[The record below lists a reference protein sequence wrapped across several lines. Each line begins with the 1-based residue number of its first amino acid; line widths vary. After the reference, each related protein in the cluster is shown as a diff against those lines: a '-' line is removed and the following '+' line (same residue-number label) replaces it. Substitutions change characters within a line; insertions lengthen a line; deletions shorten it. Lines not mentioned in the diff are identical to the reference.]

1 MGKQKI
7 NEEKQEILTLS
18 PKVVHNEINKKYI
31 KKLEDLLNLENCKNI
46 ALIGNYGSGKSSIIK
61 TFFDEKKKY
70 SDKSLTVTIGSYI
83 VDDDVVSEQEDNK
96 ISTKEQKLVNRVEES
111 ILKQII
117 YRKKFS
123 KFPKSSLIRYDKETW
138 YKKGIFTFII
148 LYTIW
153 FVIYYLYKYYNKSIL
168 SFGKIY
174 NFFGLNGIVMLLIL
188 IAFIFKIVL
197 LVINKIRIN
206 KIKVKDC
213 ELELHH
219 DTNSLFSRYLS
230 EIIYYFQITKYN
242 LVIFEDL
249 DRFPPDI
256 ALKVIQEL
264 KELNT
269 ILNSSYGI
277 KKIIFVYAIKD
288 NLFDKVEDKN
298 KFYDYNLSVLPI
310 STAFNSELNLIG
322 LLKDQNIYN
331 DLSSKVISIV
341 SKYIFDMRTLI
352 NIVNDYCLFKEVT
365 NTKNYDKLFAMVVF
379 KNYYYRDY
387 NWMFSDTKKDVIKNT
402 FATCE
407 QKREELLSDLDN
419 QKNEILESI
428 DKIKNEILGNSR
440 QLKELL
446 LVHNIYTNG
455 GSSYNIDYYFLNTS
469 EQYPIAKFLN
479 DDFDI
484 NLLKNNSFSLRKSN
498 GNRISEVEVFKE
510 FGSKEEFLKRY
521 NNLNKEVR
529 IPQLETE
536 LKKINTQK
544 EITKTKGINEVFK
557 QYFTKNELKL
567 SSDNG
572 LLYDLIKEN
581 FITQDYMDYITSPV
595 VFKNQDNSESL
606 MYSDSEFLMNV
617 RQQKYSFDI
626 KLTGFQTILDLLKDD
641 FDSSYVL
648 NYDLLNYLLDNK
660 LDLYIDKIIS
670 QYEVIDNKKLS
681 FLINFFKKHPDK
693 INYIFIKLKLKKY
706 DVWEAFTSNY
716 DTISDEDGKYLLTN
730 ILFQID
736 YIECIRDIDSLRKFI
751 EDKFISGNNNINK
764 LFENQN
770 VRKNILYI
778 NPRIKDIM
786 IFDEN
791 NYDFIYKNKLYS
803 FSIKNICKIIGKE
816 EINFI
821 ELQSDSK
828 NYLLYEY
835 IKENLKIFCEEYYI
849 NTQVKFD
856 IPDLIKCIINDK
868 TIKISI
874 KKIIY
879 EREIFK
885 LRSIDNVE
893 KELYQL
899 LVIYDHLNVS
909 WKNIIDLYKE
919 IDTNL
924 LFEYTNKNLS
934 KLLNRVIPAEN
945 ENKKK
950 SFFKKY
956 VLYLIKVDLKNTES
970 VIQLSNPLYE
980 EVYDLDAE
988 QLQLLIKYNCLM
1000 FNKNIYKF
1008 ICKILSKEERYKYIL
1023 NGFNSTKTLTEILN
1037 LFLFEDLEM
1046 LLYADDLDS
1055 NQKIELLYGIYKK
1068 EKRKDNSEAIE
1079 KFISR
1084 LKITFKE
1091 NTIYEIF
1098 NNQTINNAILRKIK
1112 QREIFK
1118 MFIVEEDKIKFKL

>member
-1 MGKQKI
+1 MRK
-7 NEEKQEILTLS
+7 EKRNKEKKEILTLS
-18 PKVVHNEINKKYI
+18 PRIVQNEINEKYI
-31 KKLEDLLNLENCKNI
+31 KRLEDLINFESCKNI
-46 ALIGNYGSGKSSIIK
+46 ALIGSYGSGKSSIIK
-61 TFFDEKKKY
+61 TFFDVKKEYSEKA
-70 SDKSLTVTIGSYI
+70 LTITIGSYI
-83 VDDDVVSEQEDNK
+83 IDDDILEEDNK

-138 YKKGIFTFII
+138 YKKVAFTSII
-148 LYTIW
+148 LYVTW
-153 FVIYYLYKYYNKSIL
+153 FVIYYFYKYYTESIL
-168 SFGKIY
+168 SFGKLY
-174 NFFGLNGIVMLLIL
+174 NFFGLNGIVMILIL
-188 IAFIFKIVL
+188 IFLIFKIVMI
-197 LVINKIRIN
+197 VINKIRIN

-219 DTNSLFSRYLS
+219 DTNSLFSKYLS
-230 EIIYYFQITKYN
+230 EIVYYFQITKYN

-249 DRFPPDI
+249 DRFPSDV

-269 ILNSSYGI
+269 ILNTSYGI
-277 KKIIFVYAIKD
+277 KKIVFIYAIKD
-288 NLFDKVEDKN
+288 NLFENVEDKN

-322 LLKDQNIYN
+322 LLKNQNVYN
-331 DLSSKVISIV
+331 DLSAKVISIV
-341 SKYIFDMRTLI
+341 SKYVFDMRTLI

-365 NTKNYDKLFAMVVF
+365 NTKNYDRLFAMVVF
-379 KNYYYRDY
+379 KNCYYRDY
-387 NWMFSDTKKDVIKNT
+387 NWMFSDIKKDIIKNT
-402 FATCE
+402 FITCE
-407 QKREELLSDLDN
+407 DKREELLFGLDN

-428 DKIKNEILGNSR
+428 DKIKNEFLSNIR

-446 LVHNIYTNG
+446 LAHNIYENG
-455 GSSYNIDYYFLNTS
+455 GSGYNIEYYYLGTN
-469 EQYPIAKFLN
+469 EQHPINKFLN

-484 NLLKNNSFSLRKSN
+484 NLLKTNSFSLRKSN
-498 GNRISEVEVFKE
+498 GSKISEVEVFKE
-510 FGSKEEFLKRY
+510 FGSKEEFLERY
-521 NNLNKEVR
+521 SNLNNEDR
-529 IPQLETE
+529 ILQLETE

-544 EITKTKGINEVFK
+544 EELKTKEINEVFK
-557 QYFTKNELKL
+557 QYFIKNELKL
-567 SSDNG
+567 SSNNS

-595 VFKNQDNSESL
+595 VFKNQNNSESL

-626 KLTGFQTILDLLKDD
+626 KLTGFQTILDLLKYD
-641 FDSSYVL
+641 FDSPYVL
-648 NYDLLNYLLDNK
+648 NYDLFNYILDNK
-660 LDLYIDKIIS
+660 LDIYIDKIIS

-681 FLINFFKKHPDK
+681 FLINFFKKHPDR
-693 INYIFIKLKLKKY
+693 INYIFSKLKSKKY
-706 DVWEAFTSNY
+706 DLWGAFTSNY
-716 DTISDEDGKYLLTN
+716 DTFSVEDGKYLLTN
-730 ILFQID
+730 ILLQVN
-736 YIECIRDIDSLRKFI
+736 YIECIRDIDSLKIFI
-751 EDKFISGNNNINK
+751 ENNFWVNNDNINE

-770 VRKNILYI
+770 VRQNILII
-778 NPRIKDIM
+778 NPRIKEI
-786 IFDEN
+786 IVFNEN
-791 NYDFIYKNKLYS
+791 NYDFIYKNNLYS
-803 FSIKNICKIIGKE
+803 FSIKNIYRIIGKD

-821 ELQSDSK
+821 ELKSDSK
-828 NYLLYEY
+828 CYLLYQY
-835 IKENLKIFCEEYYI
+835 IKENLKLFCEEYYI
-849 NTQVKFD
+849 NKQVKFGM
-856 IPDLIKCIINDK
+856 PDLINYIINDR

-874 KKIIY
+874 KKIVY

-934 KLLNRVIPAEN
+934 KLLNRSISTEN
-945 ENKKK
+945 ENKKN
-950 SFFKKY
+950 SFFENY
-956 VLYLIKVDLKNTES
+956 ILYLIKIDLKSAES
-970 VIQLSNPLYE
+970 IIQLSNPLYAE
-980 EVYDLDAE
+980 IYNLGAE

-1000 FNKNIYKF
+1000 FNKNIYKY
-1008 ICKILSKEERYKYIL
+1008 ICKILLKEERYKYIL

-1037 LFLFEDLEM
+1037 LFSFEDLEM
-1046 LLYADDLDS
+1046 LLYTDDLEN

-1068 EKRKDNSEAIE
+1068 EKRNDSSEAFD
-1079 KFISR
+1079 KFINR

-1091 NTIYEIF
+1091 NVTYEIF
-1098 NNQTINNAILRKIK
+1098 NNQTIYNAILRKIK

-1118 MFIVEEDKIKFKL
+1118 ILIVEEDKIKFKL

>member
-138 YKKGIFTFII
+138 YKKCIFTFII

-428 DKIKNEILGNSR
+428 DKIKNEILGNIR

-455 GSSYNIDYYFLNTS
+455 GSGYNIDYYFLNTS

-529 IPQLETE
+529 ISQLETE

-770 VRKNILYI
+770 VRKNILHI

-856 IPDLIKCIINDK
+856 IPDLINCIINDK

>member
-1 MGKQKI
+1 MNKSKI
-7 NEEKQEILTLS
+7 NKDKKEMLTLS
-18 PKVVHNEINKKYI
+18 PKIISNEMNEKYI
-31 KKLEDLLNLENCKNI
+31 KKLDELLNLKNCKNI

-61 TFFDEKKKY
+61 TFLDEKKEY
-70 SDKSLTVTIGSYI
+70 NDKSLTVTIGSYI

-138 YKKGIFTFII
+138 HKKIFLTFII
-148 LYTIW
+148 LYVIW
-153 FVIYYLYKYYNKSIL
+153 FVVYYLYKYYNKSIL
-168 SFGKIY
+168 SFGKLY

-188 IAFIFKIVL
+188 MFFVFKIVI
-197 LVINKIRIN
+197 LVVNKIRIN

-230 EIIYYFQITKYN
+230 EIVYYFQITKYD
-242 LVIFEDL
+242 LIIFEDL
-249 DRFPPDI
+249 DRFPPDV

-269 ILNSSYGI
+269 ILNTSYGI
-277 KKIIFVYAIKD
+277 KKIVFVYAIKD
-288 NLFDKVEDKN
+288 NLFEKVEDKN

-322 LLKDQNIYN
+322 LLKDQNVYN
-331 DLSSKVISIV
+331 DLSAKVIGVV

-365 NTKNYDKLFAMVVF
+365 NTKNYDRLFAMVVF
-379 KNYYYRDY
+379 KNYYYREY
-387 NWMFSDTKKDVIKNT
+387 NWMFSDIKKDVIKNT
-402 FATCE
+402 FITCE
-407 QKREELLSDLDN
+407 EKREELLSDLDK

-428 DKIKNEILGNSR
+428 DKIKNEILDNSR

-446 LVHNIYTNG
+446 LVHNIYANE
-455 GSSYNIDYYFLNTS
+455 SISYNVDYYYLNTS
-469 EQYPIAKFLN
+469 EQYPITKFLS

-484 NLLKNNSFSLRKSN
+484 NLLKDNSFSLRKSS
-498 GNRISEVEVFKE
+498 GNIISEVEVFKE
-510 FGSKEEFLKRY
+510 FGSKEEFLERY
-521 NNLNKEVR
+521 NNLNNEDR
-529 IPQLETE
+529 ILQLETE

-544 EITKTKGINEVFK
+544 GEIKTKGTNEVFQ
-557 QYFTKNELKL
+557 QYFIKNELKL
-567 SSDNG
+567 SSDNN

-595 VFKNQDNSESL
+595 VFKNQNNSESL

-641 FDSSYVL
+641 FDSPYVL
-648 NYDLLNYLLDNK
+648 NYDLFNYLLDNK
-660 LDLYIDKIIS
+660 LDLYIDEMIS
-670 QYEVIDNKKLS
+670 QYEVIDNKKLI
-681 FLINFFKKHPDK
+681 FLINFFKKYPDK
-693 INYIFIKLKLKKY
+693 INYIFNKLKLKKY
-706 DVWEAFTSNY
+706 DIWEAFTSNY
-716 DTISDEDGKYLLTN
+716 DALSDEDGKYLLTN

-751 EDKFISGNNNINK
+751 EDKFISGNDNINE

-770 VRKNILYI
+770 VRQNILHI
-778 NPRIKDIM
+778 TPRIKEIM
-786 IFDEN
+786 IFNEN
-791 NYDFIYKNKLYS
+791 NYDFIYKNNLYS
-803 FSIKNICKIIGKE
+803 FSIKNICRIIGKE
-816 EINFI
+816 EINFT
-821 ELQSDSK
+821 ELQLDSK

-849 NTQVKFD
+849 NKQVKFD
-856 IPDLIKCIINDK
+856 IPDLINCIINDK

-874 KKIIY
+874 KKIVY

-950 SFFKKY
+950 SFFKKHI
-956 VLYLIKVDLKNTES
+956 LYLIKIDLKNTES
-970 VIQLSNPLYE
+970 IIQLSNPLYE
-980 EVYDLDAE
+980 EIYDLDAE

-1037 LFLFEDLEM
+1037 LFSFEDLEM
-1046 LLYADDLDS
+1046 LLYADDLDN

-1068 EKRKDNSEAIE
+1068 EKRKDSSEAIE
-1079 KFISR
+1079 KFINR

-1091 NTIYEIF
+1091 NIIYEIF
-1098 NNQTINNAILRKIK
+1098 NNQTIYNAILRKIK

-1118 MFIVEEDKIKFKL
+1118 IFIVEEDKIKFKL

>member
-1 MGKQKI
+1 MSKQKI

-455 GSSYNIDYYFLNTS
+455 GSGYNIDYYFLNTS

-529 IPQLETE
+529 ISQLETE

-641 FDSSYVL
+641 FNSSYVL

-770 VRKNILYI
+770 VRKNILHI

-856 IPDLIKCIINDK
+856 IPDLINCIINDK

-1068 EKRKDNSEAIE
+1068 EKRKDNPEAIE

>member
-455 GSSYNIDYYFLNTS
+455 GSGYNIDYYFLNTS

-529 IPQLETE
+529 ISQLETE

-770 VRKNILYI
+770 VRKNILHI

>member
-446 LVHNIYTNG
+446 LAHNIYTNG

-529 IPQLETE
+529 ISQLETE

-706 DVWEAFTSNY
+706 DVWEAFTSTY

-770 VRKNILYI
+770 VRKNILHI

>member
-529 IPQLETE
+529 ISQLETE

-770 VRKNILYI
+770 VRKNILHI

-970 VIQLSNPLYE
+970 IIQLSNPLYE

>member
-138 YKKGIFTFII
+138 YKKVIFTFII

-153 FVIYYLYKYYNKSIL
+153 FVIYYLYKYYNKTIL

-197 LVINKIRIN
+197 LIINKIRIN

-269 ILNSSYGI
+269 ILNTSYGI

-387 NWMFSDTKKDVIKNT
+387 NWMFSDTKKDVIKNM

-455 GSSYNIDYYFLNTS
+455 GSGYNIDYYFLNTS

-529 IPQLETE
+529 ISQLETE

-770 VRKNILYI
+770 VRKNILHI

-856 IPDLIKCIINDK
+856 IPDLINCIINDK

-1046 LLYADDLDS
+1046 LLYVDDLDS

-1118 MFIVEEDKIKFKL
+1118 MFIVEEDRIKFKL

>member
-288 NLFDKVEDKN
+288 NLFDQVEDKN

-529 IPQLETE
+529 ISQLETE

-770 VRKNILYI
+770 VRKNILHI

-970 VIQLSNPLYE
+970 IIQLSNPLYE